1 MKSETNGLILKIAP
15 LLPYASALSTCL
27 CRNVSRSTNRNT
39 GRRKRMLSTVGN
51 GAWLR
56 KRRLDPCF
64 YSGERDGGIILYFLS
79 STLAVLPAL
88 PVCHSLFAQPADLH
102 RFGIKSPL
110 VSRPKTYRE
119 AISWDLDGIIHKR
132 CLGLRVALCQ
142 SPVLVSEQ
150 KGSLCVLYSMYWVG
164 GSVCNNCG
172 PL

>member
-1 MKSETNGLILKIAP
+1 MFPEAPTGTQGEENGCSV
-15 LLPYASALSTCL
+15 LLEMVLGYA
-27 CRNVSRSTNRNT
+27 R
-39 GRRKRMLSTVGN
+39 
-51 GAWLR
+51 GAWI
-56 KRRLDPCF
+56 PA
-64 YSGERDGGIILYFLS
+64 STAENVTGELS
-79 STLAVLPAL
+79 CIFSPQRSRCSPHSPSV
-88 PVCHSLFAQPADLH
+88 SLFAQPADLH

>member
-27 CRNVSRSTNRNT
+27 SRNVSRSTNRNT

-88 PVCHSLFAQPADLH
+88 PVCQLICTARRP
-102 RFGIKSPL
+102 SPL
-110 VSRPKTYRE
+110 WDKVTFGLE
-119 AISWDLDGIIHKR
+119 AKDLQRSDF
-132 CLGLRVALCQ
+132 LGPGRH
-142 SPVLVSEQ
+142 
-150 KGSLCVLYSMYWVG
+150 YSQEMFRA
-164 GSVCNNCG
+164 
-172 PL
+172 